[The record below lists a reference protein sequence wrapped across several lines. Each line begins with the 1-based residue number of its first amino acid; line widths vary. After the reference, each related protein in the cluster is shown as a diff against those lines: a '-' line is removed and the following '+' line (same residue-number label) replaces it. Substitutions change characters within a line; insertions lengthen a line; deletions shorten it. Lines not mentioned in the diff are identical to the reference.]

1 MTDLPLNSDSCKAK
15 LGGKQNLVV
24 LYLHPRYFIF
34 LKILLFPLHVCI
46 LLLPNALCLGPYQ
59 IMALS
64 AGLHRDSYIRLL
76 DSERKFFRSLSN
88 TVKMVSGRF
97 DVLGQIAILV
107 ALEFCFKGN
116 HTLLCSYSLSSS
128 LEKESMAM
136 AELSG
141 QQDDLF
147 ISRSWSLRF
156 SQKFLRRKHMHSRH
170 HQMSKN
176 FFEHVDLPAMIS
188 RLRAAANITLS
199 MMVLLP
205 SVSVESDITA
215 TRLRFY
221 EQKCLQE
228 RMSLHYCLNKDVG
241 WEWQN

>member
-1 MTDLPLNSDSCKAK
+1 
-15 LGGKQNLVV
+15 
-24 LYLHPRYFIF
+24 
-34 LKILLFPLHVCI
+34 
-46 LLLPNALCLGPYQ
+46 
-59 IMALS
+59 
-64 AGLHRDSYIRLL
+64 
-76 DSERKFFRSLSN
+76 
-88 TVKMVSGRF
+88 
-97 DVLGQIAILV
+97 
-107 ALEFCFKGN
+107 
-116 HTLLCSYSLSSS
+116 
-128 LEKESMAM
+128 M

-156 SQKFLRRKHMHSRH
+156 SQKFLRRKHTF
-170 HQMSKN
+170 QTPPDVQN

-241 WEWQN
+241 WEWQEQVEDFVDTRELSCLGASCDSFVIFKSELSSGSFRLGTSRRISCLMNL